1 ARRPFDL
8 ERGPL
13 IRTLLLRLNARDH
26 ILFLT
31 LHHSIADGWAM
42 EILLRELRAFYAA
55 RLDGQSA
62 TLPPLS
68 IQYADYDAWQR
79 TWLQGEV
86 LDRQMAYWRRQLE
99 GAPAALQL
107 PTDRARPAVQS
118 YNGALYTFYLPLSL
132 TRRLHTLSREEGVTL
147 FMTLLA
153 AFQTLLFRYSNQTD
167 IVVGTPTSGRVHAA
181 TENVVGLFLN
191 MLALRTRL
199 STDLTFRDL
208 LARVRDITL
217 GA

>member
-1 ARRPFDL
+1 
-8 ERGPL
+8 
-13 IRTLLLRLNARDH
+13 
-26 ILFLT
+26 
-31 LHHSIADGWAM
+31 
-42 EILLRELRAFYAA
+42 
-55 RLDGQSA
+55 
-62 TLPPLS
+62 
-68 IQYADYDAWQR
+68 
-79 TWLQGEV
+79 
-86 LDRQMAYWRRQLE
+86 RQMAYWRRQLE

-217 GA
+217 GAYTHQDVPFEKVVEELRPERSLSYAPFFQVMLVLQNIPITTIAFPGLSLEIFSQESGTSKFDLTLGVRETSQGLHCVAEYAT